1 MRRAMQSKPENAR
14 EHQKK
19 SDLTP
24 NLTSRH
30 LNVSRK
36 TLSHH
41 LSLHQV
47 SPRFRLPLLF
57 GLDDVDDSVVW
68 RATRSVARGSVAP
81 RSRALDLG
89 RFGWLRRL
97 HATDHGE
104 GVLERPADDHG
115 PEALAGQV
123 VVHVF
128 YCVGHVQGVLASA
141 FGAGVL

>member
-1 MRRAMQSKPENAR
+1 MRPNPKQCR
-14 EHQKK
+14 EHEKVKPDIQ
-19 SDLTP
+19 S
-24 NLTSRH
+24 TSRH
-30 LNVSRK
+30 LDVRRK
-36 TLSHH
+36 TLPHH

-47 SPRFRLPLLF
+47 SPGFRLSLLF
-57 GLDDVDDSVVW
+57 SLDDVDDSVVG
-68 RATRSVARGSVAP
+68 RAIRRVACGRVAP
-81 RSRALDLG
+81 SGCALDLG

-104 GVLERPADDHG
+104 WVLERPADDHG
-115 PEALAGQV
+115 PEAFAGQM